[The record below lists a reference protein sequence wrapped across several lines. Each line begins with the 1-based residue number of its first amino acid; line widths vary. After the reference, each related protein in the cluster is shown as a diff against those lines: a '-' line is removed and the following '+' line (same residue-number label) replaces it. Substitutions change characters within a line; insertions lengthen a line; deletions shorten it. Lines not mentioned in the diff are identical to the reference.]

1 MSNTSAFV
9 TPLRVINLIILSL
22 VTVRSIGVIKNN
34 TLLSRKLVSVVAN
47 ESQFSVYI
55 SFLKKVVPKNIG
67 LILYVKV
74 SYRWDDIL
82 NQLLKNFTKLIIDDP
97 FDDCFIKNDLNDECN
112 LQILVYILAL
122 IVK

>member
-1 MSNTSAFV
+1 
-9 TPLRVINLIILSL
+9 
-22 VTVRSIGVIKNN
+22 
-34 TLLSRKLVSVVAN
+34 LVSVVAN

-112 LQILVYILAL
+112 LQTLVYILAL